1 MPCPGT
7 RDVLRSPMML
17 ALAGRRRPAGAPVH
31 EGVARAA
38 SVAGDGPLREH
49 HLGLAKAALADQADD
64 EDRTAIAQ
72 QLDDVPPV
80 RQRPT
85 TAPDGGASP
94 AEVR

>member
-1 MPCPGT
+1 
-7 RDVLRSPMML
+7 MML

-31 EGVARAA
+31 EGMARAA

-49 HLGLAKAALADQADD
+49 HLGLAKVALAEADD

-80 RQRPT
+80 RQRPAS
-85 TAPDGGASP
+85 APDGGASS

>member
-1 MPCPGT
+1 
-7 RDVLRSPMML
+7 MML

-38 SVAGDGPLREH
+38 SVTGDGPLREH
-49 HLGLAKAALADQADD
+49 HLGLAKAALADPADD
-64 EDRTAIAQ
+64 DDRTAIGQ

-80 RQRPT
+80 RQRPP